1 MKPLEPLDLVALIL
15 ASSIAVVVVS
25 AALVPA
31 FTGRT
36 LSEGKVALVA
46 DLCKQ
51 ILVLLVA
58 FVTYK
63 MGKGKK

>member
-1 MKPLEPLDLVALIL
+1 MKQLEPLDLVALIL
-15 ASSIAVVVVS
+15 ASSIAVIIVS
-25 AALVPA
+25 AALTPA

-36 LSEGKVALVA
+36 LSEGKAELVS

-63 MGKGKK
+63 LKK